1 MHEDEYIPDIHSYEL
16 IRKAEDSIA
25 DTLLAD
31 KKKEIEKLGK
41 ELKKLE
47 KKEYDIA
54 YEISRI
60 QEAEN
65 DIQLRR
71 EHLREA
77 LRNKRLP
84 DEFMGLISECYTVD
98 FHHAYAL
105 PKCPHCNDS
114 RIVKAVGTNGQ
125 EKLIP
130 CSCSKERK
138 LVYRIQKVSCIYTG
152 NKDNVPLFVVKM
164 NGCCIDDARPV
175 PGTLFGPEQERKE
188 GIPYQTRYF
197 RTAEEARSYAELYA
211 KEEER

>member
-1 MHEDEYIPDIHSYEL
+1 MLDDEYIPDIHSYEL

-31 KKKEIEKLGK
+31 RKKEIEKLRK

-47 KKEYDIA
+47 KKEYDRA

-60 QEAEN
+60 HEAEN
-65 DIQLRR
+65 DIQLRKR
-71 EHLREA
+71 HLREA

-84 DEFMGLISECYTVD
+84 DEFMGLISECYAVD

-114 RIVKAVGTNGQ
+114 RMVKAVGTNGQ

-130 CSCSKERK
+130 CSCSKDKK
-138 LVYRIQKVSCIYTG
+138 LVYRIKKISCIYTG
-152 NKDNVPLFVVKM
+152 NKDNIPLFAIKM
-164 NGCCIDDARPV
+164 NGNRIDDARPV
-175 PGTLFGPEQERKE
+175 PGTLFGTVLERKE
-188 GIPYQTRYF
+188 GIPCQTRYF
-197 RTAEEARSYAELYA
+197 RTAEDARSYAELYS

>member
-1 MHEDEYIPDIHSYEL
+1 MLDDEYIPDIHSYEL

-31 KKKEIEKLGK
+31 RKKEIEKLRK

-47 KKEYDIA
+47 KKEYDRA

-60 QEAEN
+60 HEAEN
-65 DIQLRR
+65 DIQLRKR
-71 EHLREA
+71 HLREA

-84 DEFMGLISECYTVD
+84 DEFMGLISECYAVD

-114 RIVKAVGTNGQ
+114 RMVKAVGTNGQ

-130 CSCSKERK
+130 CSCSKDKK
-138 LVYRIQKVSCIYTG
+138 LVYRIQKTSCIYTG
-152 NKDNVPLFVVKM
+152 NENMVPLFTVKM
-164 NGCCIDDARPV
+164 NGCRIDDARPV
-175 PGTLFGPEQERKE
+175 PGTLFGPVLKMEE
-188 GIPYQTRYF
+188 GIPYQARYF
-197 RTAEEARSYAELYA
+197 RTAEDARSYAELYT

>member
-1 MHEDEYIPDIHSYEL
+1 MLNNEYIPDIHSYEL

-31 KKKEIEKLGK
+31 KKKEIKKLRK

-47 KKEYDIA
+47 KKECDRTDEINRI
-54 YEISRI
+54 YE
-60 QEAEN
+60 AAN
-65 DIQLRR
+65 DIQRRR

-77 LRNKRLP
+77 IRNKRLP
-84 DEFMGLISECYTVD
+84 DEFMSLISECYTVD

-105 PKCPHCNDS
+105 PKCQHCNDS
-114 RIVKAVGTNGQ
+114 RMVRAVGANGQ

-130 CSCSKERK
+130 CSCSKDRK

-152 NKDNVPLFVVKM
+152 DEDRYPLFTVKM
-164 NGCCIDDARPV
+164 SGCRIDDARPV
-175 PGTLFGPEQERKE
+175 PGTLFGPALERTE
-188 GIPYQTRYF
+188 SLPCQTRYF